1 MSRGYDDLYDAGRR
15 WRPWQLESFDEP
27 EVDTSNDTA
36 EVHGDAGPALPDP
49 EQVLAEIERL
59 REAAKARGHAEGYAV
74 GHEQG
79 IEAGLKEGREQGLR
93 EGLEA
98 GHAEGYAQGQEAA
111 RLEVETLQQIA
122 QAGAHAIEHFEE
134 ATGEALLS
142 LATSI
147 AEQVLRSTLAAE
159 PQRILDLIREVLHV
173 DGGQQGLLKFRLNP
187 QDVELVEQY
196 LKEDGT
202 LARWRIQADPDIERG
217 GCIAETALGTIDA
230 TLQTR
235 WQRVV
240 SAMGAAGA
248 EKA

>member
-1 MSRGYDDLYDAGRR
+1 
-15 WRPWQLESFDEP
+15 
-27 EVDTSNDTA
+27 
-36 EVHGDAGPALPDP
+36 
-49 EQVLAEIERL
+49 VLAEIERL
-59 REAAKARGHAEGYAV
+59 REAAKARGHAEGYAI

-79 IEAGLKEGREQGLR
+79 LEAGLKEGREQGLR

-98 GHAEGYAQGQEAA
+98 GHTEGYAQGQEAA
-111 RLEVETLQQIA
+111 RMEVESLQRIA
-122 QAGAHAIEHFEE
+122 QAGAQAIEECGA

-147 AEQVLRSTLAAE
+147 AEQVLRSTLATE
-159 PQRILDLIREVLHV
+159 PERILDMIREVLQV

-196 LKEDGT
+196 LKDDGT
-202 LARWRIQADPDIERG
+202 VNRWRLQADPDIERG

-240 SAMGAAGA
+240 SAMGAPGA
-248 EKA
+248 EKP